1 MKSWKLEQETSWLRG
16 ISVNQVVTED
26 YLLLGGGNEWLPRAH
41 DSKMEEKKFV
51 STLNN
56 GLCAWIKCELQNN
69 FLVSV
74 AIALR
79 LPDVLERPGLSLNL
93 LSKPVM
99 SLVLEKY
106 FLVLEYFRASLK
118 VLQQLRK
125 FLLLNYWLQS
135 TLKNQD

>member
-1 MKSWKLEQETSWLRG
+1 
-16 ISVNQVVTED
+16 
-26 YLLLGGGNEWLPRAH
+26 
-41 DSKMEEKKFV
+41 
-51 STLNN
+51 
-56 GLCAWIKCELQNN
+56 LQNN

-118 VLQQLRK
+118 VLEQLRK
-125 FLLLNYWLQS
+125 ILLLNY
-135 TLKNQD
+135 